1 MKAADVAQK
10 VQNISIAMVSPETM
24 RAVNRRYRKKD
35 KSTDVLSFD
44 YKDGAGEVL
53 INRKEDH
60 FEFLL
65 LHGIL
70 HILGYTHKQMEKN
83 KNYVQ
88 LKKATGKF

>member
-1 MKAADVAQK
+1 MKVSEVLKK
-10 VQNISIAMVSPETM
+10 VQNISVAFVSSEEM
-24 RAVNRRYRKKD
+24 RKINRRYRKKD
-35 KSTDVLSFD
+35 KSTDVLSLN
-44 YKDGAGEVL
+44 YKDGTGEVL
-53 INRKEDH
+53 INKNEDH

-88 LKKATGKF
+88 LKKTTGKF